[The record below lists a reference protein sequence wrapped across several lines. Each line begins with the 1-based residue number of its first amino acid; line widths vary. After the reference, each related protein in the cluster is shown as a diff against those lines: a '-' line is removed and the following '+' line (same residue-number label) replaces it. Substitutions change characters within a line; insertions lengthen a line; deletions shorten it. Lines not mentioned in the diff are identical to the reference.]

1 MERIVGLRD
10 RARQAQNEQGFI
22 KEASPNAVPRT
33 DLAHATE
40 MRQRIMDGAH
50 RAFQAGG
57 YHGTSVPA
65 IAAESDVSV
74 GLIYRY
80 FASKEELFLT
90 VCKAQTDQHMSELA
104 MVLAGIDDPLER
116 LRAAIDRFIDSLLDE
131 RWGSIVLAA
140 WAETDRNPRVRDL
153 LLRIC
158 DQDRGF
164 AAMFVRDAMARGE
177 APPDTDVEA
186 VSLAAALLL
195 HGTIAHQAE
204 HGARFDA
211 DAARRALVTLLGA
224 VLRPVSSPTT

>member
-1 MERIVGLRD
+1 MNKD
-10 RARQAQNEQGFI
+10 SSTRQVKNG
-22 KEASPNAVPRT
+22 VPRT

-104 MVLAGIDDPLER
+104 AVLARIDDPLER

-164 AAMFVRDAMARGE
+164 AAMFVRDAIARGE

-224 VLRPVSSPTT
+224 VLRPVSSRTT